1 MFPETLRA
9 MFNMWWHGFCCGCL
23 CPQCMCLG
31 REGRACGFAKG
42 VWRRGGRGRCL
53 AVCAWVGNHTQNPML
68 SHQPTCMGPCSI
80 ALLLHRFVTGHT
92 GQLWAQMAE
101 AMCHFGPAELSS
113 CKDQSSVPCCRDI
126 PACFG
131 LQGAANPFCLRDKF
145 FQELLVLGSANL
157 RFVSSLNCL
166 YFRLQLLKA
175 C

>member
-1 MFPETLRA
+1 MFAETLRV
-9 MFNMWWHGFCCGCL
+9 MFNIWWHGFCCGCL
-23 CPQCMCLG
+23 CPQCVCLG
-31 REGRACGFAKG
+31 REGKSMWFC
-42 VWRRGGRGRCL
+42 
-53 AVCAWVGNHTQNPML
+53 Q
-68 SHQPTCMGPCSI
+68 TCMEERRKGQVSCNAWLGLKSHPKCHVVTPAHPHWSP
-80 ALLLHRFVTGHT
+80 LHSHRFVAGHT

-101 AMCHFGPAELSS
+101 AMCHCGPAELSS
-113 CKDQSSVPCCRDI
+113 CKDQPSAPCCRDI

-131 LQGAANPFCLRDKF
+131 LQRAANPFCLRDQF